1 MRHAEKRRS
10 ALSIPAFRRYFLAS
24 CFSTFGLWI
33 LRFLLG
39 WTAWELT
46 ESAFWVG
53 VVSATMLVPTFV
65 LSPVFGVVADRIR
78 LRPGLQSTTFG
89 LALVGATAAGAW
101 FAGWLNIHWLLAL
114 ALAKGM
120 VMAAHHPMRLSMMPQ
135 LVTRPLLPSGIGLSA
150 IIFNISRILG
160 PAVAAGLLTLTTT
173 GLVFAL
179 SGLLFVFGAAFL
191 LRIPN
196 VPVIGEATDA
206 SLLGDL
212 WQGLTFALSSP
223 AIRLI
228 LLLAAL
234 NGLLG
239 RSLIELLPAFSGQV
253 LGGDANT
260 LAMLTALA
268 GVGSILGGLFISRQ
282 RGTEARLINLVL
294 LALLGTSLLLYPLLL
309 WQSLPLVAPLILLL
323 SITMTIAGTGCQA
336 MTQLTVDEQYRGRV
350 LSLWTVITMGMPA
363 VGAFGLGALAD
374 WFGFPLVLAIAASM
388 VIGALFWLTPGRHL
402 WSEPGAARAAEQNDQ
417 R

>member
-1 MRHAEKRRS
+1 MNNGEKGRS

-33 LRFLLG
+33 MRFLLG
-39 WTAWELT
+39 WTAWVLT

-53 VVSATMLVPTFV
+53 VVSATMLIPTFV

-78 LRPGLQSTTFG
+78 LRQGLLSTTMCLSL
-89 LALVGATAAGAW
+89 LAALTAGTW
-101 FAGWLNIHWLLAL
+101 FAGRLDIYWLLGL

-120 VMAAHHPMRLSMMPQ
+120 VMAAHHPMRLSMMPR
-135 LVTRPLLPSGIGLSA
+135 LVTRALLPSGIGLSA
-150 IIFNISRILG
+150 IIFNLSRILG

-173 GLVFAL
+173 GMVFAL
-179 SGLLFVFGAAFL
+179 SALLFIFGAVFL
-191 LRIPN
+191 LRIPD
-196 VPVIGEATDA
+196 VPVIGEKTEA
-206 SLLGDL
+206 SLLSDL
-212 WQGLTFALSSP
+212 WQGLTFALSTP

-239 RSLIELLPAFSGQV
+239 RSLIELLPALSGQL

-282 RGTEARLINLVL
+282 RGAEARLINLVL

-309 WQSLPLVAPLILLL
+309 WQSLPLVATVILLL
-323 SITMTIAGTGCQA
+323 SVTMTIAGTGCQA
-336 MTQLTVDEQYRGRV
+336 MTQLAVEEQYRGRV

-363 VGAFGLGALAD
+363 LGAFGLGGLAD
-374 WFGFPLVLAIAASM
+374 LFGFPVVLAVTATLVIA
-388 VIGALFWLTPGRHL
+388 GLLWLAPGRQL
-402 WSEPGAARAAEQNDQ
+402 WRD
-417 R
+417 